1 MNADIITIL
10 SIAFLWSFLFLV
22 CVFLEK
28 TGKIKNFSIFISK
41 VYRGYHNN
49 SISGIFTGFSW
60 AVLDG
65 LITGIIIDLIMKNF
79 N

>member
-1 MNADIITIL
+1 MNADLITIF
-10 SIAFLWSFLFLV
+10 SITFFWSFLFI
-22 CVFLEK
+22 VFVILEK
-28 TGKIKNFSIFISK
+28 TGKIKNFSFIISK
-41 VYRGYHNN
+41 VYRGYHND

-65 LITGIIIDLIMKNF
+65 LITGIVIDLIMRNF